1 MWVCKYFIF
10 FVEFSFLGW
19 VWESCYCAYAH
30 KKWCNRGFLF
40 GPLCPIYGTAC
51 IMGVALIQ
59 YLDAHNIA
67 MLEWWKIFLLA
78 MAVSAVLEYIVSYAL
93 EELFHAR
100 WWDYSD
106 VPLNINGR
114 VSLPT
119 AAGFGVGG
127 LLVMYVIA
135 PWSIEVMSDMNGTL
149 AEVTALVIM
158 ALLGSDMTLTINS
171 LTDFLKE
178 LEAMDDAFQAQMA
191 DRVDEIVRRR
201 SASSRGV
208 LRRVKRFTMSRK
220 MKRKGIDRTHWNAF
234 NRAMRE
240 RLERR

>member
-1 MWVCKYFIF
+1 MVCKYFILF
-10 FVEFSFLGW
+10 IEFSILGW
-19 VWESCYCAYAH
+19 IWESIYCAFAH

-51 IMGVALIQ
+51 IMGVALLE
-59 YLDAHNIA
+59 YLEAHNIP
-67 MLEWWKIFLLA
+67 MLDWWKIFLLSVV
-78 MAVSAVLEYIVSYAL
+78 VSAVLEYIISYTL

-119 AAGFGVGG
+119 ACGFGLGG

-135 PWSIEVMSDMNGTL
+135 PFSIDVMNNMNPVL
-149 AEVTALVIM
+149 AEIGALALM
-158 ALLGSDMTLTINS
+158 AVLGSDLTLTINH

-178 LEAMDDAFQAQMA
+178 LEQFDESFQSHMTELVDDM
-191 DRVDEIVRRR
+191 VERR
-201 SASSRGV
+201 SASSRGA
-208 LRRVKRFTMSRK
+208 LRRVRSFSPSR
-220 MKRKGIDRTHWNAF
+220 RLRNRGLTHKHFADF
-234 NRAMRE
+234 NRILHD
-240 RLERR
+240 RLENR